1 MIKDSVQ
8 KQKAVRYCVAHG
20 YVPYM
25 ECLVRFSGET
35 SDSISDITDVDV
47 LGVRPAGEAPT
58 RRLVFDC
65 KTLAKTSG
73 VNRALWAAGLLRLV
87 AADEAFVILVKA
99 APQGH
104 RLAASKVGVHLFS
117 EKLFD
122 QYAQAS
128 SADYIDHITYLDN
141 LLAWDALWDMRIKF
155 PRVATLIEYLT
166 SEAAFEQNPAAG
178 FRTLL
183 SKLKQTDGE
192 FDVSKPEHRMLYG
205 IVVSQAITFLA
216 GVVREFNT
224 LFDPEMKLDAFQKS
238 LRNYIWGGREGYEL
252 RKRLQAALHAD
263 RPEDGQEVQLPG
275 WDSFVELIRS
285 FLDAPLLAGN
295 SALPIKDLA
304 FRELGTP
311 SLLADARIKRE
322 LTSNPRARQFAL
334 SANRYIGSLSRLLK
348 DCSEHLKESLT
359 TASV

>member
-8 KQKAVRYCVAHG
+8 KQKAIRYCVAHG

-25 ECLVRFSGET
+25 ECRVRFSGDT
-35 SDSISDITDVDV
+35 SESISDITDADV
-47 LGVRPAGEAPT
+47 LGVRPAGQAPT

-128 SADYIDHITYLDN
+128 SSDYVEQITYLDN
-141 LLAWDALWDMRIKF
+141 LSAWDSLWDMRTKF
-155 PRVATLIEYLT
+155 PRIAALVEYLT
-166 SEAAFEQNPAAG
+166 SEAAFEQNPATG
-178 FRTLL
+178 FRSLL
-183 SKLKQTDGE
+183 SKLKQAEGE

-205 IVVSQAITFLA
+205 IVVSQAITLIA
-216 GVVREFNT
+216 GIVRDFNT
-224 LFDPEMKLDAFQKS
+224 LFDPAMKVDDFQRS

-252 RKRLQAALHAD
+252 RKRLQAALHAG
-263 RPEDGQEVQLPG
+263 RPDESQEIQLPG
-275 WDSFVELIRS
+275 WDSFIELIRS
-285 FLDAPLLAGN
+285 LLDAPLLAGS

-304 FRELGTP
+304 FREIGTP
-311 SLLADARIKRE
+311 SVLADARIKRE
-322 LTSNPRARQFAL
+322 LTATPRARQFAF
-334 SANRYIGSLSRLLK
+334 SVNRYIGSLSRLLR
-348 DCSEHLKESLT
+348 DCSENLKESLT
-359 TASV
+359 RASA

>member
-1 MIKDSVQ
+1 MIKDAVQ

-25 ECLVRFSGET
+25 ECIVRFSGDT

-47 LGVRPAGEAPT
+47 LGVSPAGESPT

-73 VNRALWAAGLLRLV
+73 VNRSIWAAGLLHLV
-87 AADEAFVILVKA
+87 NADGAFVILSKA

-104 RLAASKVGVHLFS
+104 RLAANKIRVNLFS

-128 SADYIDHITYLDN
+128 SKDYVDNITYLDN
-141 LLAWDALWDMRIKF
+141 LSSWDILWDMRAKF
-155 PRVATLIEYLT
+155 PRVASLVEYLT
-166 SEAAFEQNPAAG
+166 SEAGFEQNPAAG
-178 FRTLL
+178 FRSLL
-183 SKLKQTDGE
+183 SKLKQAEGE

-224 LFDPEMKLDAFQKS
+224 LFDPEMKLETFQKS

-263 RPEDGQEVQLPG
+263 RPEDGQDVQLPG
-275 WDSFVELIRS
+275 WESFVELVRS
-285 FLDAPLLAGN
+285 LLDAPLHAG
-295 SALPIKDLA
+295 SPALPIKDLA
-304 FRELGTP
+304 FRELSTP
-311 SLLADARIKRE
+311 SMLADDRIKRE

-348 DCSEHLKESLT
+348 DCSEHLKEDLIR
-359 TASV
+359 ASN

>member
-8 KQKAVRYCVAHG
+8 KQKAVRYCVSHG
-20 YVPYM
+20 YIPYM
-25 ECLVRFSGET
+25 ECLVRFSGDT
-35 SDSISDITDVDV
+35 SDSVSDITDVDV
-47 LGVRPAGEAPT
+47 LGVCPAGEAPT
-58 RRLVFDC
+58 RCLVFDC
-65 KTLAKTSG
+65 KTLARTSG
-73 VNRALWAAGLLRLV
+73 VNRALWAAGLMRLV

-104 RLAASKVGVHLFS
+104 RLAARKVGVHLFS

-122 QYAQAS
+122 QYAQS
-128 SADYIDHITYLDN
+128 SSTDYVDQITYLDN
-141 LLAWDALWDMRIKF
+141 LLAWDALWAMRTKY
-155 PRVATLIEYLT
+155 PRVANLVEFLT
-166 SEAAFEQNPAAG
+166 SEAAFEQSPAAG
-178 FRTLL
+178 FRSLL
-183 SKLKQTDGE
+183 SKLKQAEGE

-224 LFDPEMKLDAFQKS
+224 LFDPAMSLGDFQKA

-252 RKRLQAALHAD
+252 RKRLQAALHAG
-263 RPEDGQEVQLPG
+263 RPDDSQEVQLPG
-275 WDSFVELIRS
+275 WDSFIELIRS
-285 FLDAPLLAGN
+285 FLDAPLLVG
-295 SALPIKDLA
+295 SPALPIKDLA

-322 LTSNPRARQFAL
+322 LTANPRARQFAL

-348 DCSEHLKESLT
+348 DCSEHLTASLT
-359 TASV
+359 KASA

>member
-1 MIKDSVQ
+1 MIKDSAQ

-25 ECLVRFSGET
+25 ECLVRFSGDT

-47 LGVRPAGEAPT
+47 LGVQPAGEAPA
-58 RRLVFDC
+58 RRLIFDC

-73 VNRALWAAGLLRLV
+73 VNRALWAAGLLHLV

-128 SADYIDHITYLDN
+128 STNYVNQITYLDN
-141 LLAWDALWDMRIKF
+141 LSAWDALWNMRIKF
-155 PRVATLIEYLT
+155 PRVAILVEYLT

-183 SKLKQTDGE
+183 SRLKQTEGE

-216 GVVREFNT
+216 GIVREFNT
-224 LFDPEMKLDAFQKS
+224 LFDPEMKLEAFQKS

-252 RKRLQAALHAD
+252 RKRLQAALHAN
-263 RPEDGQEVQLPG
+263 RQEDGQEVQLPG

-285 FLDAPLLAGN
+285 LLDAPLLAGS

-304 FRELGTP
+304 FREMATP
-311 SLLADARIKRE
+311 TLLADARIKDE
-322 LTSNPRARQFAL
+322 LMSNPRARQFAL
-334 SANRYIGSLSRLLK
+334 SANRYIGSLSRLLQ
-348 DCSEHLKESLT
+348 DCSEHLKECLT

>member
-25 ECLVRFSGET
+25 ECLVRFSGDT

-47 LGVRPAGEAPT
+47 LGVQPAGEMPA
-58 RRLVFDC
+58 RRLIFDC

-99 APQGH
+99 APHGH
-104 RLAASKVGVHLFS
+104 RLAARKVGVHLFS

-122 QYAQAS
+122 EYAKAS
-128 SADYIDHITYLDN
+128 STDYVDQITYLDN
-141 LLAWDALWDMRIKF
+141 LIAWDALWGMRTKF
-155 PRVATLIEYLT
+155 PRVAVLVEYLT

-178 FRTLL
+178 FRSLL
-183 SKLKQTDGE
+183 SKLKQTEGE
-192 FDVSKPEHRMLYG
+192 LDVSKSEHRMLYG

-216 GVVREFNT
+216 GVVREFST
-224 LFDPEMKLDAFQKS
+224 LFDPGMKQDTFQKS

-263 RPEDGQEVQLPG
+263 RPESEQEVHLPG

-285 FLDAPLLAGN
+285 FLDAPLLTGS

-304 FRELGTP
+304 FRELGAP
-311 SLLADARIKRE
+311 SLLADARIRSE
-322 LTSNPRARQFAL
+322 LTSNSRARQFAL
-334 SANRYIGSLSRLLK
+334 SVNRYLGSLSTLLR
-348 DCSEHLKESLT
+348 DCSDHLKESLT
-359 TASV
+359 KASV

>member
-1 MIKDSVQ
+1 MIKDSAQ

-25 ECLVRFSGET
+25 ECLVRFSGDT
-35 SDSISDITDVDV
+35 SESISDITDVDV
-47 LGVRPAGEAPT
+47 LGLRPAGEAPT

-87 AADEAFVILVKA
+87 AADEAFVILVKD

-104 RLAASKVGVHLFS
+104 RLAASKVNVHLFS

-128 SADYIDHITYLDN
+128 SIDYLESITYLDN
-141 LLAWDALWDMRIKF
+141 LSAWDTLWKLRTQLPRTAALVEF
-155 PRVATLIEYLT
+155 LT

-178 FRTLL
+178 FRSLL
-183 SKLKQTDGE
+183 SKLKQAEGE
-192 FDVSKPEHRMLYG
+192 FNVSKPSHRMLYG

-216 GVVREFNT
+216 DVVRDFNT
-224 LFDPEMKLDAFQKS
+224 LFDPSMNLETFQKS

-263 RPEDGQEVQLPG
+263 RLDDGQEVQLPG
-275 WDSFVELIRS
+275 WDSFVELVRS
-285 FLDAPLLAGN
+285 LLNAPLLAGS

-304 FRELGTP
+304 FRELGIP
-311 SLLADARIKRE
+311 SLLADGRIKHE
-322 LTSNPRARQFAL
+322 LTSNPRARQFSL
-334 SANRYIGSLSRLLK
+334 SVNRYIGSLSRLLK
-348 DCSEHLKESLT
+348 DCSDHLKDELT
-359 TASV
+359 KVSA

>member
-25 ECLVRFSGET
+25 ECLVRFSGDT

-47 LGVRPAGEAPT
+47 LGVGPAGEAPT

-73 VNRALWAAGLLRLV
+73 VNRALWAAGLLHLID
-87 AADEAFVILVKA
+87 ADEAFVILAKA

-128 SADYIDHITYLDN
+128 STDYVDQITYLDN
-141 LLAWDALWDMRIKF
+141 LVAWDALWNMRTRF
-155 PRVATLIEYLT
+155 PRVAILVEYLT
-166 SEAAFEQNPAAG
+166 SEAALEQNPAAG
-178 FRTLL
+178 FRSLL
-183 SKLKQTDGE
+183 SKLKQAEGE

-205 IVVSQAITFLA
+205 IVVSQAITLLA
-216 GVVREFNT
+216 DIIREFNT
-224 LFDPEMKLDAFQKS
+224 LFDPAMKLDDFQKS

-263 RPEDGQEVQLPG
+263 RPEENQEVHLPG
-275 WDSFVELIRS
+275 WDSFIELVRS
-285 FLDAPLLAGN
+285 LLDAPLLVGN

-304 FRELGTP
+304 FRELATP
-311 SLLADARIKRE
+311 SLLADARIKHE

-334 SANRYIGSLSRLLK
+334 STNRYIGSLSRLLK

-359 TASV
+359 RGTA